1 MHIGMVGM
9 QITLQH
15 QEEQEFTIL
24 LEISKKSQLH
34 LEIQLLRVGMETVY
48 NHIGDY
54 LGQLTQMDME

>member
-24 LEISKKSQLH
+24 LEISKKSQLQH
-34 LEIQLLRVGMETVY
+34 EIQLLQVGMETVC
-48 NHIGDY
+48 NHTGAF
-54 LGQLTQMDME
+54 LGQATPTVTV